1 MGKRADIPP
10 AQDAPEA
17 VVPVDPPAFPCMWV
31 YIGKLAAYGPYHGF
45 SPESFAECLGLVGEG
60 RQDFVNNL
68 HPW

>member
-10 AQDAPEA
+10 TQDAPED
-17 VVPVDPPAFPCMWV
+17 VVPVDPPAFPGKWV
-31 YIGKLAAYGPYHGF
+31 YTGKLAAYGPYRGF
-45 SPESFAECLGLVGEG
+45 TPESIAECLGLVGEG